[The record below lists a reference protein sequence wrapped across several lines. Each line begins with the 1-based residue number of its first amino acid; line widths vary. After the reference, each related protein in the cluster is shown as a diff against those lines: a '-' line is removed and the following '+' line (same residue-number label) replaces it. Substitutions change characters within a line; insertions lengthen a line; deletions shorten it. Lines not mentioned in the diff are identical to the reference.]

1 MKILWVTTFRSFG
14 ISNKNDILQ
23 KKFLKNL
30 QKLNCKITLSITIFN
45 EVNIEKN
52 INVKGIKTVFFKNK
66 KKLPHN
72 SKYSQSICM
81 SNAMKLFDEN
91 YDCII
96 WSTADI
102 SIPKNLIDKIK
113 SYKDKNILMTAF
125 PMFYVSSQNQINYY
139 SSNWGLDLFILKISS
154 KEKVRKLKKII
165 NECPNFGWGCYEHF
179 FSSISDALDIKFINI
194 CKNLVIKKYNNDRN
208 AFNDF
213 RKNEIISWKIN
224 QKHLIRYLKKNNLN
238 SLFATGS
245 MYYLIYKFFNFK
257 EINLRLFV
265 IYLKIFFMLPFNL
278 IKFFSRKILFFI
290 K

>member
-14 ISNKNDILQ
+14 ISKKNDVLQ

-30 QKLNCKITLSITIFN
+30 QKLKCKITLSVTIFN
-45 EVNIEKN
+45 EVNVKKN
-52 INVKGIKTVFFKNK
+52 VNVKGIDTFFFKNK

-81 SNAMKLFDEN
+81 QNAMKLFDKN

-102 SIPKNLIDKIK
+102 SIPTNLINKIL
-113 SYKDKNILMTAF
+113 SYKEKNILMTVF
-125 PMFYVSSQNQINYY
+125 PMFYVSSENQINSY
-139 SSNWGLDLFILKISS
+139 SSNWGLDLFILKIRS
-154 KEKVRKLKKII
+154 KEKVKKLKKII

-179 FSSISDALDIKFINI
+179 FSSFSDALNIKFINI
-194 CKNLVIKKYNNDRN
+194 CKDLVIKKYNNDRN

-224 QKHLIRYLKKNNLN
+224 QKYLLKYLKKNNL
-238 SLFATGS
+238 SYFFATGS
-245 MYYLIYKFFNFK
+245 MYYLIFKFFNFK
-257 EINLRLFV
+257 EINFRLFV
-265 IYLKIFFMLPFNL
+265 IYLKIILLLPINL
-278 IKFFSRKILFFI
+278 IRYLSKKIFNF
-290 K
+290 